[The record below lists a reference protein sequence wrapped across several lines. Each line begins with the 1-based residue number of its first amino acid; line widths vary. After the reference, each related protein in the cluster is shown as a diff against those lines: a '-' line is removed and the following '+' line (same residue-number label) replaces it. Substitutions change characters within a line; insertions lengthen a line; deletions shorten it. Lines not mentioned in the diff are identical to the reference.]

1 MNWPT
6 ESIHLLLFG
15 SGLLGGA
22 GHCVGMCG
30 PLVGGFALCLPD
42 SRATVPHLLYNLGRV
57 TTYAAAGGV
66 VGLSGSFVRFAGAF
80 APFQQYLLFATGV
93 LIALMGLSVG
103 GWLPGGARTLEAGTL
118 PGAVS
123 RIFRRAAEAGGTG
136 AAFPLG
142 LATGLLPCGLVYTA
156 LLSAARAGMEG
167 ASPAEGFFRG
177 FLAMAAFG
185 AGTVPALFLF
195 GKAIGTAGARL
206 RGFLL
211 KLSAALLVAAGAAF
225 AARAF
230 LG

>member
-1 MNWPT
+1 LNWPT

-195 GKAIGTAGARL
+195 GKAIGSAGARL

>member
-123 RIFRRAAEAGGTG
+123 RVLRRAAEAGGTG